1 MISAYKERVKEAY
14 EREATDSTT
23 AMDDFIIWIDA
34 IIKLPFYLVR
44 DVAILILIIIV
55 LKILFW

>member
-1 MISAYKERVKEAY
+1 MIKEYKERVKEAY

-23 AMDDFIIWIDA
+23 PMDDFIIWIDA

-55 LKILFW
+55 LKIIF

>member
-1 MISAYKERVKEAY
+1 MIKAYKERVKEAY

-55 LKILFW
+55 LKIIF